1 MKLSLT
7 SRLPI
12 RIILASQIRSD
23 VSTLQPSLDP
33 AIQHIFLWTMCI
45 QIHLRRLAD
54 LVLRPSQILVP
65 AWVLLDLIFR
75 DTVDL
80 LRVHWRELVLVKQ
93 QCVED
98 NPPSVSSLL
107 DEEEEPTVSVVIH
120 FDVVKGEAASDCDFH
135 LAHCTR
141 EVRVH
146 IDLRANDA
154 MQDIHE
160 LGAFLKSS
168 FRGFDELVNAALL
181 PTCSDVRIVK
191 EH

>member
-1 MKLSLT
+1 
-7 SRLPI
+7 
-12 RIILASQIRSD
+12 
-23 VSTLQPSLDP
+23 
-33 AIQHIFLWTMCI
+33 MCI

-54 LVLRPSQILVP
+54 LILRPSEIFVTT
-65 AWVLLDLIFR
+65 WVLLDLIFR
-75 DTVDL
+75 DIVNL
-80 LRVHWRELVLVKQ
+80 LRIHWRELVLVKQ

-98 NPPSVSSLL
+98 NTPSVSPLL
-107 DEEEEPTVSVVIH
+107 DEEEESTVGIIIH
-120 FDVVKGEAASDCDFH
+120 LNVVKGEAASDCDLH
-135 LAHCTR
+135 LAYCTR

-168 FRGFDELVNAALL
+168 FGGFNEVVNVALL